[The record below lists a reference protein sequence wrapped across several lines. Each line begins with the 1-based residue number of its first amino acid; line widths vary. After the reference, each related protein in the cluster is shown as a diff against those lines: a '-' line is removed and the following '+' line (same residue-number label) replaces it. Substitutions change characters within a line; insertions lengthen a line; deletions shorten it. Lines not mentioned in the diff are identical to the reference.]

1 MSETIAAISTAM
13 MPAGIGIVRIS
24 GDGALEAARK
34 IWQGKNGK
42 TIEKM
47 APYTAALGIVS
58 DGNEKIDECVAL
70 VYHAPKSY
78 TGEDVVELSCHGG
91 VYIINRV
98 LEAAISAGA
107 RLARPGEFT
116 KRAFLNGKLDLT
128 RAEAVMDL
136 IGAQGETAVRAAFL
150 QHEGVLYKKIE
161 NIKQQIVEISADITA
176 WIDFPDEEVPSLEPE
191 TLQRNLEKELA
202 ELSKLS
208 KSYGHGRIIKEG
220 VETAIVG
227 RPNVGKST
235 LMNAL
240 TGYEKSIVTAVP
252 GTTRDVVEDSVNFA
266 GLMLKL
272 WDTAGLR
279 ETEDPV
285 EIIGVERAKG
295 RLEAAQL
302 ILAVF
307 DGSKPIGD
315 IDVKIL
321 NSIKG
326 RQAIAVINKCDLP
339 IMIDTQYITNII
351 QHTVYISAEKGDG
364 LDRLEEEIRKMT
376 DMAGFDP
383 GAALLA
389 NGRQLDCVKAAID
402 GLKAAT
408 EAVSSGITLDAVS
421 VGVED
426 AIGALCELTGERA
439 SEEII
444 DRVFSKFCIG
454 K

>member
-1 MSETIAAISTAM
+1 M
-13 MPAGIGIVRIS
+13 
-24 GDGALEAARK
+24 
-34 IWQGKNGK
+34 
-42 TIEKM
+42 
-47 APYTAALGIVS
+47 
-58 DGNEKIDECVAL
+58 
-70 VYHAPKSY
+70 
-78 TGEDVVELSCHGG
+78 ELSCHGG